1 MPLPAAGGVVV
12 TWILPSLA
20 ALFVAWTV
28 QKRGG
33 GSGGS
38 LKELFHLPTKS
49 NSNDKG
55 PQESSSSSNRH
66 QYSIFVIG
74 DLHGDV
80 ECAKYWV
87 GKTGLISSDDDND
100 EAGSWIDPTSQLVFL
115 GDYIDKGPQSKYVVE
130 YVKSLTEQYPDH
142 VTAIM
147 GNHEMELL
155 LDRDS
160 QRWKTWSGT
169 GYFGL
174 AYSSVHPGE
183 YLNYLENNDEEP
195 TEEDQ
200 MIVEVLYNVS
210 AEVYARRLHQQLR
223 LVPPSD
229 DGVGIEKSALQF
241 ITDEDLRNQIANRL
255 LEYQTSYLNA
265 YRSGTELGDWLEQ
278 RPIVAHIND
287 TIFVHGG
294 ISNYGSALL
303 KQVGVKEANKLF
315 AEHSHQDKILEF
327 MTQTQI
333 GQILYDML
341 TFRGNHKDG
350 ACEQLQD
357 LLPDG
362 ATRLGVGHTPDQNI
376 RLMCDNN
383 FMALDSSLGRWFRNS
398 GNLYC
403 HGKHPIVMNSGS
415 GGGGSQQQQQPY
427 LICDEM
433 NQHCEGQIIK
443 LTNNEAGNGRVEI
456 IQ

>member
-1 MPLPAAGGVVV
+1 MPLPAAGSVLV

-33 GSGGS
+33 SV
-38 LKELFHLPTKS
+38 KTFFLPTTETGS
-49 NSNDKG
+49 DS
-55 PQESSSSSNRH
+55 RH
-66 QYSIFVIG
+66 HQHAIYVIG

-80 ECAKYWV
+80 ECAKHWV
-87 GKTGLISSDDDND
+87 EKTGLIDESSSSSS
-100 EAGSWIDPTSQLVFL
+100 AGEWTDPTSQLVFL
-115 GDYIDKGPQSKYVVE
+115 GDYIDKGPQARYVVE

-155 LDRDS
+155 LDRDIR
-160 QRWKTWSGT
+160 RWKTWQGT

-183 YLNYLENNDEEP
+183 YLNYLEEEP

-200 MIVEVLYNVS
+200 MIVDVLYNAS

-223 LVPPSD
+223 LVPPSSSSSED
-229 DGVGIEKSALQF
+229 DDKTKGDGVGIEKSALQF
-241 ITDEDLRNQIANRL
+241 IADDDLRNQVSNRL
-255 LEYQTSYLNA
+255 SEYQTSYLNA

-303 KQVGVKEANKLF
+303 KQIGVKEANKLF
-315 AEHSHQDKILEF
+315 VENSHQDTILEF
-327 MTQTQI
+327 MTQNQI

-350 ACEQLQD
+350 ACEHLSD

-376 RLMCDNN
+376 RLMCDGN

-403 HGKHPIVMNSGS
+403 HGKHPMVMNSAGGATSGS
-415 GGGGSQQQQQPY
+415 PPQKY

-433 NQHCEGQIIK
+433 NHHCEGQIIK
-443 LTNNEAGNGRVEI
+443 LTKNDAGDGIEEI